1 MFYISYSLVII
12 LHMSSWYST
21 VHYKRRRSTVYAIFF
36 TIFYL
41 SFVKSFLSRLQF
53 RMFVPSAVLFVCPVY
68 RFVCLSCLQFCLF
81 VPSTVLFVCPVYRFV
96 CLSCIQFLFC
106 LSRLQ
111 FCLFVPST
119 VLFVP
124 STRLWCLSCKKRIH
138 VKLWFNL
145 TFNIF

>member
-12 LHMSSWYST
+12 LHMSMIFHSPL
-21 VHYKRRRSTVYAIFF
+21 YKRRRSTVYAIFF

-96 CLSCIQFLFC
+96 CLSCIQFF
-106 LSRLQ
+106 
-111 FCLFVPST
+111 LFVPST
-119 VLFVP
+119 VLFVCP
-124 STRLWCLSCKKRIH
+124 VYSFVCLSRLPGYGAYHAKIESM
-138 VKLWFNL
+138 
-145 TFNIF
+145 